1 MAINKQITLG
11 RKPEEVG
18 VKDAI
23 HVAIVSCRAGE
34 YLTSSE
40 KVTLNEHREAVAPQ
54 GGAKHIGIVDPFLKG
69 SLAKGDTFWMV
80 MIPKQ
85 DQVVRH
91 VWEHALDFS
100 APERAIQECEYL
112 APYAKQLGITY
123 SELMHAADVLVND
136 GETPKYEGTITETDT
151 LESVLDDMY
160 DFWSEWSD
168 ETGYEFENIGSMCC
182 PERDFPSSFEL
193 FDYSHLDE

>member
-1 MAINKQITLG
+1 MAINPQITLG

-23 HVAIVSCRAGE
+23 HIAIVSCRAGE

-54 GGAKHIGIVDPFLKG
+54 DGAKHIGIVDPFLKG
-69 SLAKGDTFWMV
+69 SLAKGDIFWMV

-91 VWEHALDFS
+91 VWEHKLDFS
-100 APERAIQECEYL
+100 APERAVQECEYL
-112 APYAKQLGITY
+112 APYAKETKTLSPLFKLFNCSKTI
-123 SELMHAADVLVND
+123 SELDVVLM
-136 GETPKYEGTITETDT
+136 GILTHPGLRRGTRTDKAIKK
-151 LESVLDDMY
+151 
-160 DFWSEWSD
+160 
-168 ETGYEFENIGSMCC
+168 NISLL
-182 PERDFPSSFEL
+182 SN
-193 FDYSHLDE
+193 

>member
-1 MAINKQITLG
+1 MAINPQITLG

-23 HVAIVSCRAGE
+23 HIAIVSCRAGE

-54 GGAKHIGIVDPFLKG
+54 DGAKHIGIVDPFLKG
-69 SLAKGDTFWMV
+69 SLAKGDIFWMV

-91 VWEHALDFS
+91 VWEHKLDFS
-100 APERAIQECEYL
+100 APERAVQECEYL
-112 APYAKQLGITY
+112 APYAKELGVTY
-123 SELMHAADVLVND
+123 SELMHAADMLVNG
-136 GETPKYEGTITETDT
+136 GETPKYTGSLTDEK

-160 DFWSEWSD
+160 NFWSEWAD
-168 ETGYEFENIGSMCC
+168 ETGNEFENIGSMCC
-182 PERDFPSSFEL
+182 PEHDYPSSFEL
-193 FDYSHLDE
+193 FDYSHLS